1 MDVLAHAVWYKDM
14 RQTVLVKGAV
24 FDGEEYR
31 QEAIEVWTNAD
42 VVSLAYK
49 DTTLAVPIE
58 PVKKLI
64 AQVKRNGKKHIE
76 E

>member
-1 MDVLAHAVWYKDM
+1 M
-14 RQTVLVKGAV
+14 RQTVAVKGAV
-24 FDGEEYR
+24 FDGKYH

-64 AQVKRNGKKHIE
+64 AQVKRNGKAKK
-76 E
+76 

>member
-1 MDVLAHAVWYKDM
+1 MYDM

-24 FDGEEYR
+24 FDGEYH

-64 AQVKRNGKKHIE
+64 AQVKKNAKAEK
-76 E
+76 